1 MLVYLKPFSLFPNLH
16 SDTIF
21 GALIYSIN
29 ILYPDKTDS
38 IIEEFNSEEPPF
50 IISSTF
56 PFAYDGDK
64 KIKFYPKIIMD
75 EKNSNNEKVNMSDMK
90 EFKKINFLQDE
101 IFFKLLKGEIKY
113 SDIIENF
120 NQYYRVKDLLLIKKS
135 DFKFNYNNTVIPNN
149 FINRLNNQS
158 EEIFYN
164 EGKEFNNLG
173 LFFLIEFNNKEYE
186 PIIRSSLK
194 FLKDRGFGKDISSGK
209 GQFDYEII
217 DYSINDEELKS
228 GDYFVTL
235 SRFIPTNT
243 DLSHINEYSNYEL
256 SSKRGRSSNGEIRKQ
271 VSFFKEGSIFPD
283 YQKFYGQIIDSGEK
297 NPSLEY
303 GLAFPIPLNKGGGY

>member
-1 MLVYLKPFSLFPNLH
+1 M
-16 SDTIF
+16 
-21 GALIYSIN
+21 
-29 ILYPDKTDS
+29 
-38 IIEEFNSEEPPF
+38 
-50 IISSTF
+50 
-56 PFAYDGDK
+56 
-64 KIKFYPKIIMD
+64 
-75 EKNSNNEKVNMSDMK
+75 
-90 EFKKINFLQDE
+90 
-101 IFFKLLKGEIKY
+101 
-113 SDIIENF
+113 
-120 NQYYRVKDLLLIKKS
+120 
-135 DFKFNYNNTVIPNN
+135 
-149 FINRLNNQS
+149 
-158 EEIFYN
+158 
-164 EGKEFNNLG
+164 
-173 LFFLIEFNNKEYE
+173 
-186 PIIRSSLK
+186 K